1 MSRDYAAAEPLL
13 EDCDCINRAVVKAAL
28 GKENE
33 AKDILILLPDSD
45 AKAGLVEMLEK

>member
-1 MSRDYAAAEPLL
+1 MSRDYAAAETLL
-13 EDCDCINRAVVKAAL
+13 EDCDCINRAVVKTAL

-45 AKAGLVEMLEK
+45 AKAGLAEMLEK